1 MDIQPSLP
9 SIATGQSPQVAAPA
23 ATRTA
28 APTDAIKAPS
38 NAGALK
44 AYFQQAQQDVE
55 TIRSGPAASDEKYQ
69 PSPEDAA
76 EAERLY
82 SGYVS
87 ELPRSPEAKAAIM
100 TILGRLQQ
108 LEREAAAEGQPLNID
123 GVTPTMMFLYRFV
136 GDPKVSDEM
145 LLAMSSRVKLA
156 NVARTPEQCQDIE
169 ARVPG
174 CRQLPSHRMAVA
186 LLSAITGIPADQLSA
201 NCPDLGLSGTPDDGL
216 WEPGTGVGEVEER
229 KGEFQLSNV
238 LHDVTDYLQD
248 AGVDGLNE
256 AVWGHDDKLG
266 SAIASWWEARWGDDR
281 YPESQGGVRG
291 W

>member
-1 MDIQPSLP
+1 MPSAL
-9 SIATGQSPQVAAPA
+9 IDAPA
-23 ATRTA
+23 Q
-28 APTDAIKAPS
+28 
-38 NAGALK
+38 AGALR
-44 AYFQQAQQDVE
+44 AYAVQAQQDVGRL
-55 TIRSGPAASDEKYQ
+55 RSGVPSGEAQYQ
-69 PSPEDAA
+69 PSAEDAA

-87 ELPRSPEAKAAIM
+87 QIPRSPEAKAAIM

-108 LEREAAAEGQPLNID
+108 LEREATAEGQPLVID

-156 NVARTPEQCQDIE
+156 DVARTPEQCKDIE
-169 ARVPG
+169 ERVPG
-174 CRQLPSHRMAVA
+174 CRQLPSHRVTVA
-186 LLSAITGIPADQLSA
+186 LLSALTGIPADQLSA

-216 WEPGTGVGEVEER
+216 WEPGTGVGEVDDR
-229 KGEFQLSNV
+229 KEEFQLATV

-248 AGVDGLNE
+248 AGIEGLNE
-256 AVWGHDDKLG
+256 AVWGYDDG
-266 SAIASWWEARWGDDR
+266 FSSAIASWCEARWGDDR
-281 YPESQGGVRG
+281 YPESEGGVRG